1 MSLRILVQF
10 LYHYYFW
17 YNFYVMTY
25 LDSRD
30 IIKCSVQFLYQI
42 LEWYDFYVMTINEI

>member
-1 MSLRILVQF
+1 
-10 LYHYYFW
+10 
-17 YNFYVMTY
+17 MTY